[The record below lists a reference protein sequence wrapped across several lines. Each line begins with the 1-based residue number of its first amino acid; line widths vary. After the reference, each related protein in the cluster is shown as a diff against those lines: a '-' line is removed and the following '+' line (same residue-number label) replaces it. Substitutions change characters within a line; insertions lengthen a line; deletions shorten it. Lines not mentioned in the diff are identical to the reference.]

1 VRNTKDSMANT
12 YFIGDLQGCAD
23 QLQELIS
30 KIEQISSNN
39 YYIFAGDL
47 VNRGPKSL
55 ETLRLVRTLQQT
67 GQAESVLGNHDLHLL
82 AVANGIRPA
91 HRNDTLDQILNAPDR
106 DELLHWLRQR
116 PLAIFKNQHLVVH
129 AGVFPAWTAE
139 QTMTLAHEVE
149 IILKSTEYTSFL
161 TEMYGNAPDTW
172 KNDLTGNDRLR
183 CIVNALTRMR
193 FCTSDGRMD
202 FATKDGLAA
211 APAGFAPWFDVDRGT
226 ANCTVVFGHWSTL
239 GLLIRPNLISLDTGC
254 VWGGKLTAV
263 SMNERQVIQIDC
275 PQQQKP
281 G

>member
-1 VRNTKDSMANT
+1 MANT

-23 QLQELIS
+23 QLQTLIS

-55 ETLRLVRTLQQT
+55 ETLRLVRKLQQT
-67 GQAESVLGNHDLHLL
+67 GLAESVLGNHDLHLL

-91 HRNDTLDQILNAPDR
+91 HRSDTLDDILNAPDKG
-106 DELLHWLRQR
+106 ELLHWLRQR
-116 PLAIFKNQHLVVH
+116 PLAILKNQHLVVH
-129 AGVFPAWTAE
+129 AGVFPSWTAK
-139 QTMTLAHEVE
+139 QTMALAHEVE
-149 IILKSTEYTSFL
+149 AVLKSHEHTNFL
-161 TEMYGNAPDTW
+161 RSMYGNTPDVW
-172 KNDLTGNDRLR
+172 NDNLTGNDRLR
-183 CIVNALTRMR
+183 CIVNGLTRMR
-193 FCTSDGRMD
+193 FCAADGRMD
-202 FATKDGLAA
+202 FATKDGLTA
-211 APAGFAPWFDVDRGT
+211 APTGFAPWFDIDRAT
-226 ANCTVVFGHWSTL
+226 ADCTVVFGHWSTL

-263 SMNERQVIQIDC
+263 SMHDRQIIQIDC

>member
-1 VRNTKDSMANT
+1 MANT

-23 QLQELIS
+23 QLLALIS
-30 KIEQISSNN
+30 KIEQVSSNN

-82 AVANGIRPA
+82 AVANGVRPA
-91 HRNDTLDQILNAPDR
+91 HRNDTLEEILNAPDR

-116 PLAIFKNQHLVVH
+116 PLAIFKNQHLVLH
-129 AGVFPAWTAE
+129 AGVFPSWTAK
-139 QTMTLAHEVE
+139 QTIALAHEVE
-149 IILKSTEYTSFL
+149 TMLKSPEYTDFL
-161 TEMYGNAPDTW
+161 ANMYGNTPDSW
-172 KNDLTGNDRLR
+172 SDDLTGNNRLR

-193 FCTSDGRMD
+193 FCTTDGKMD
-202 FATKDGLAA
+202 FATKDGLMA
-211 APAGFAPWFDVDRGT
+211 APEGFASWFDVDRAT
-226 ANCTVVFGHWSTL
+226 TDCTLVFGHWSTL
-239 GLLIRPNLISLDTGC
+239 GLLIRPDLISLDTGC

-263 SMNERQVIQIDC
+263 SMNDRQIIQIDC

>member
-1 VRNTKDSMANT
+1 MPNTKESMANT

-23 QLQELIS
+23 QLQTLIS

-55 ETLRLVRTLQQT
+55 ETLRLVRKLQQT

-91 HRNDTLDQILNAPDR
+91 HRNDTVEEILIAPDR

-116 PLAIFKNQHLVVH
+116 PLAIFKNQHLVLH
-129 AGVFPAWTAE
+129 AGVFPSWSAE
-139 QTMTLAHEVE
+139 QTMALAHEVE
-149 IILKSTEYTSFL
+149 TKLKSPAYTEFL
-161 TEMYGNAPDTW
+161 ADMYGNTPDTW
-172 KNDLTGNDRLR
+172 SDDLTGNERLR

-193 FCTSDGRMD
+193 FCTEEGKMD

-211 APAGFAPWFDVDRGT
+211 APEGFAPWFDVDRAT
-226 ANCTVVFGHWSTL
+226 TDCTVVFGHWSTL
-239 GLLIRPNLISLDTGC
+239 GLLIKPDLISLDTGC

-263 SMNERQVIQIDC
+263 SMNGRQIIQIDC
-275 PQQQKP
+275 PQRQKP